1 MIPLFLFPLAL
12 APADIQQLE
21 PGQRGMTLDDA
32 VRTAQANAFAVQRA
46 EADVERAKGARRQ
59 AIAQTLPNLT
69 FDATYTRFTRD
80 VTVRFDP
87 MQPPIVVR
95 PIDRSNLSLNLR
107 QSVDVSGIFGL
118 GIRGARAQVD
128 AAEALLQAAMN
139 DAALDAKTA
148 FFNVLVAQE
157 LVSVADERVANAQEA
172 LRVANVRFEAGVVP
186 RFDVLRFE
194 SELKTAEQERIQ
206 AGNGL
211 SLAKAAFNHALSR
224 ETGAPVSLVPPE
236 GTPHS
241 PPPLDDLIE
250 SAKRNRAEVL
260 AARHALTLQESIR
273 RARERQLLPELNIT
287 ATISRDP
294 QARGFGSERD
304 TVSATAVLS
313 VPIFDSGRVR
323 SVVDQAKQ
331 DEAQARI
338 ALEQT
343 MLGVELEVRQ
353 AWLDVVAAKEAV
365 ETAAKGVEF
374 AREAHR
380 LAQVRYS
387 GGVGTPLEVSDAT
400 VALARARASHVT
412 ARYDYWKAY
421 ARLQRA
427 VGKED
432 LR

>member
-12 APADIQQLE
+12 ASAIAQQPE
-21 PGQRGMTLDDA
+21 PGQRGMTLEDA
-32 VRTAQANAFAVQRA
+32 VRTAQANAFAVHRA

-69 FDATYTRFTRD
+69 FDATYTRFTKE
-80 VTVRFDP
+80 VTVQFDP

-107 QSVDVSGIFGL
+107 QAVDVSGIFGL

-128 AAEALLQAAMN
+128 AAQALLQAAMN
-139 DAALDAKTA
+139 DVALGAKVA
-148 FFNVLVAQE
+148 FFDVFVASE
-157 LVSVADERVANAQEA
+157 LVGVADERVANAQEA
-172 LRVANVRFEAGVVP
+172 LRVANARFEAGVVP

-194 SELKTAEQERIQ
+194 SELKAAEQERIQ

-211 SLAKAAFNHALSR
+211 ELAKASFNHALSR
-224 ETGAPVSLVPPE
+224 DTGAPVLLAPPDT
-236 GTPHS
+236 TPQD
-241 PPPLDDLIE
+241 PPALEELIE
-250 SAKRNRAEVL
+250 VAKGARPEVL
-260 AARHALTLQESIR
+260 AAQHALTLQESIR
-273 RARERQLLPELNIT
+273 RARERQLMPELNIT
-287 ATISRDP
+287 ATINRDP

-304 TVSATAVLS
+304 TISATAVLS
-313 VPIFDSGRVR
+313 VPLFDSGRVR

-331 DEAQARI
+331 DEEQARI

-343 MLGVELEVRQ
+343 KLAVELEVRQ
-353 AWLDVVAAKEAV
+353 AWLAVVAAKQAV
-365 ETAAKGVEF
+365 ETVEKGVEF

-400 VALARARASHVT
+400 VALARARASYVN
-412 ARYDYWKAY
+412 ALYDYWKAY

-427 VGKED
+427 VGKEN

>member
-1 MIPLFLFPLAL
+1 MIPFLLFPLAL
-12 APADIQQLE
+12 GSTALQQPE
-21 PGQRGMTLDDA
+21 PGQRGMTLEDA

-46 EADVERAKGARRQ
+46 GAEVERAKGARRQ

-69 FDATYTRFTRD
+69 FDATYTRFTND
-80 VTVRFDP
+80 VTVQFDP

-107 QSVDVSGIFGL
+107 QAVDVSGVFGW

-128 AAEALLQAAMN
+128 AAEALLHAAMN
-139 DAALDAKTA
+139 DVALDAKVA
-148 FFNVLVAQE
+148 FFNVFVAQE
-157 LVSVADERVANAQEA
+157 LVGVADERVANAQEA

-194 SELKTAEQERIQ
+194 SELKAAEQERIQ
-206 AGNGL
+206 AVNGL
-211 SLAKAAFNHALSR
+211 ALAKASFNHTLSR
-224 ETGAPVSLVPPE
+224 DTGAPVSLVPP
-236 GTPHS
+236 GTAPQD
-241 PPPLDDLIE
+241 PPALETLIE
-250 SAKRNRAEVL
+250 AAKSARPEVL
-260 AARHALTLQESIR
+260 AAQHAVTLQESIR

-287 ATISRDP
+287 ATVSRDP

-331 DEAQARI
+331 DEEQARI
-338 ALEQT
+338 ALQQVQ
-343 MLGVELEVRQ
+343 LGVELEVRQ

-412 ARYDYWKAY
+412 ALYDYWKAY

-427 VGKED
+427 VGKEE
-432 LR
+432 LP